1 MAKLAAGVGPRLWR
15 QCVCA
20 QRSWPCSPGP
30 RVGQTGKLPGF
41 EEMDL
46 FILLDVLCKTDV
58 LLVHIAAPPPRA
70 SRGLRIASSVLAVT
84 CVTVCLRMHCNVM

>member
-30 RVGQTGKLPGF
+30 RVGQTGKLSGF
-41 EEMDL
+41 EDMDL
-46 FILLDVLCKTDV
+46 FIVLDVLRKSGV

-70 SRGLRIASSVLAVT
+70 SCGLRIASSVFAVT
-84 CVTVCLRMHCNVM
+84 CVTVCLHVRCTVM